1 MNNDIYW
8 MKYTLKV
15 AILAKNAGEIPVG
28 AIIIKNNKII
38 SYGYNNSIKKNDPT
52 AHAEIIALRKAGKF
66 LKNYRLLNTTMY
78 VTLEPCLMCFGAI
91 IISRITRLVF
101 SSYNKKYN
109 GKNYKLGSF
118 INLLKIYDINHKLKI
133 SSGILINKS
142 TNIIKNFFNKKR
154 KNNFLTKRFINFEKK
169 FKT

>member
-8 MKYTLKV
+8 MKYTLKI
-15 AILAKNAGEIPVG
+15 AILAKNSGEIPVG
-28 AIIIKNNKII
+28 AIIVKNNKII
-38 SYGYNNSIKKNDPT
+38 SYGYNSSIKKNDPT

-101 SSYNKKYN
+101 SSYNKKYS
-109 GKNYKLGSF
+109 GKNHKLGSF

>member
-8 MKYTLKV
+8 MKYTLKL
-15 AILAKNAGEIPVG
+15 AILARNSGEIPVG

-52 AHAEIIALRKAGKF
+52 AHAEIIALRKAGKY

-91 IISRITRLVF
+91 IISRISRLVF
-101 SSYNKKYN
+101 GPYNKKYN
-109 GKNYKLGSF
+109 KKSDKIGTF
-118 INLLKIYDINHKLKI
+118 INLLKIYDINHRLKI
-133 SSGILINKS
+133 RSGILIKES
-142 TNIIKNFFNKKR
+142 KNIIKKFFSIKR
-154 KNNFLTKRFINFEKK
+154 KKNNFLF
-169 FKT
+169 